1 MATSRLEVGRG
12 RNLWKYWTEKA
23 GLARWAAAPH
33 PYDTL
38 RTELAK
44 EEVPPE
50 EIDGLAANI
59 FGRVFHETPYQHA
72 HGHASAAHAMN
83 AEMVRKAAST

>member
-12 RNLWKYWTEKA
+12 RNLWSYWVAGE
-23 GLARWAAAPH
+23 GLARWAAALH

-44 EEVPPE
+44 ERVPPE

-59 FGRVFHETPYQHA
+59 FLRVFHETPYQHA

-83 AEMVRKAAST
+83 AEMVRKAASK